1 MMTLIH
7 KVQLELSGA
16 HISFT
21 APLSLNAR
29 LNEGPILVSDMFK
42 LYRFE
47 NMLYSMELSGAEI
60 DGFLEYAAGLW
71 FSTMA
76 KPTDHLL
83 RFSKEN
89 EGRLANPYYN
99 FSSAAGIEYTI
110 DVSKPAGERVTIL
123 GFTNGMTFIESE
135 TYQVALNSY
144 RGNGGGGH
152 LSMGSG
158 IPAEELAQRI
168 TWSTEIDLR
177 YHIMNS
183 LSEMDR
189 VYPEVYNNWSILP
202 EEWVKRAIKNDRK
215 YFN

>member
-1 MMTLIH
+1 MTKPSDH
-7 KVQLELSGA
+7 M
-16 HISFT
+16 
-21 APLSLNAR
+21 LN
-29 LNEGPILVSDMFK
+29 
-42 LYRFE
+42 
-47 NMLYSMELSGAEI
+47 
-60 DGFLEYAAGLW
+60 
-71 FSTMA
+71 
-76 KPTDHLL
+76 
-83 RFSKEN
+83 FSKDKP
-89 EGRLANPYYN
+89 GRLANPYYN
-99 FSSAAGIEYTI
+99 FSSAAGIEYII
-110 DVSKPAGERVTIL
+110 DVSKQAGERVTIL

-152 LSMGSG
+152 FSMGSG

-168 TWSTEIDLR
+168 IWSTDIDLR

-189 VYPEVYNNWSILP
+189 FYPEVSKNWSILP